1 MATIIEVLIH
11 RTGSE
16 RGKELLMAAASA
28 MRVDGHV
35 VRQGYNF
42 TGCGKVLFLYGP
54 GAPDRMRAREL
65 QTKMAKH
72 TVMFDLGYFCRDQY
86 MRMSITDEHPQRY
99 MDITP
104 NSPER
109 FERLGVNIV
118 NHYDPAGPII
128 LVGMGRKTHAIPG
141 RSGWE
146 FMAAQNLRQRFPD
159 RKIIYRPKPG
169 AKQLILDLGLEIS
182 DPETP
187 IQKVLR
193 GASLVVCRH
202 SNVAV
207 DAVVAGIPFDA
218 EDGAATWMNGRP
230 YTIENRLDFLHRLAH
245 WQWRQD
251 EMHLAT
257 RFALDI
263 ISKIPKPKVPK

>member
-1 MATIIEVLIH
+1 MAAIVEVLIH

-16 RGKELLMAAASA
+16 RGKNLLMAAAA
-28 MRVDGHV
+28 ALRLNGNV
-35 VRQGYNF
+35 VRQSYNY
-42 TGCGKVLFLYGP
+42 TGSGKVLFLYGP

-65 QTKMAKH
+65 QTKMGKH
-72 TVMFDLGYFCRDQY
+72 TVMFDLGYFCRDEY
-86 MRMSITDEHPQRY
+86 MRMSVTDEHPQRY
-99 MDITP
+99 LDITP
-104 NSPER
+104 NDPDR
-109 FERLGVNIV
+109 WDRLGINLV

-128 LVGMGRKTHAIPG
+128 LVGMGIKTHAIPG

-146 FMAAQNLRQRFPD
+146 QQAAEHLRKRFPD

-169 AKQLILDLGLEIS
+169 SKQVILDLGFEVS
-182 DPETP
+182 DASVP

-218 EDGAATWMNGRP
+218 EDGAATWLNGRP
-230 YTIENRLDFLHRLAH
+230 YTIENRLDFLHRLAY
-245 WQWRQD
+245 WQWRQE
-251 EMHLAT
+251 EMGAAT
-257 RFALDI
+257 KFALDI
-263 ISKIPKPKVPK
+263 ISKIPKPKAPK